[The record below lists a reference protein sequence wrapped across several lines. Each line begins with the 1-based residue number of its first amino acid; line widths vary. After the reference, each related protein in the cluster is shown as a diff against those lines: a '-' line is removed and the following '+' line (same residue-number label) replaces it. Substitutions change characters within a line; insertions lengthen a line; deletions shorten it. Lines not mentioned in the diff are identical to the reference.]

1 MMHKSLATIESP
13 EFINL
18 QPLEI
23 NPLMSSCEIKVLYLG
38 ENRNHS
44 YITKEVA
51 TDMAKTL
58 RGAPIV
64 GYFKEEVG
72 DFRDH
77 GDRVIMDEEGIKFEC
92 MTKPYGF
99 VAPDAKVWFQKF
111 EDTDEFG
118 NVETRE
124 YLMTT
129 GYLWTGQYEEAKL
142 AVEEGRPQS
151 MELDV
156 ETLDGH
162 WSTNH
167 KTGMD
172 FFIINDAIFSKL
184 CILGDD
190 VEPCFEGASV
200 TAPEVSTTFSKMDDN
215 FKNTLYTMMQDLK
228 FALEGGKNM
237 DMEQNVVTE
246 EVVEETAVE
255 SNEEVVESVE
265 TEETPATEFDS
276 LARDVTPVVEEIP
289 VVEETTVVE
298 ETEEVIEETVE
309 EEITEEETE
318 VEAEEITEE
327 VVEEEIVEEVS
338 EEIIEE
344 PVIEEEIL
352 ENNDNSEQ
360 SISVENEEYVEATQ
374 SSQENFA
381 KSNDEEKEN
390 DEDKD
395 EESNEDESDTDA
407 DDNKDDEE
415 DKEDYKKDEEEK
427 SKCSLEDKYSALQAE
442 YEELSSKYEA
452 LVEFKNQVE
461 NEKKDA
467 LINSF
472 YMLSDEDKAEVIE
485 NKANYSLDDIEAK
498 LSVICVRKKVN
509 FDLDDTSKN
518 DNTVEEENVMTYS
531 LSNNDMSSTP
541 AWITALKNTR
551 DNRK

>member
-44 YITKEVA
+44 FITKEVA

-64 GYFKEEVG
+64 GYFKEENN

-77 GDRVIMDEEGIKFEC
+77 GDRVIMDDEGIKFEC

-142 AVEEGRPQS
+142 AIEEGRPQS

-162 WSTNH
+162 WATNN

-184 CILGDD
+184 CILGED
-190 VEPCFEGASV
+190 VEPCFEGARV
-200 TAPEVSTTFSKMDDN
+200 TAPEVSTSFTKIDDD
-215 FKNTLYTMMQDLK
+215 FKKTLYTMMQDLK

-237 DMEQNVVTE
+237 DMEQNL
-246 EVVEETAVE
+246 VVEETIEEVVAE
-255 SNEEVVESVE
+255 NNEEVVETVE
-265 TEETPATEFDS
+265 TEEAPATEFDS
-276 LARDVTPVVEEIP
+276 LAREEKPVVETPVEEPVVEE
-289 VVEETTVVE
+289 VVETEEITEEPAVEE
-298 ETEEVIEETVE
+298 ETEEVE
-309 EEITEEETE
+309 TEEDSETE
-318 VEAEEITEE
+318 VEE
-327 VVEEEIVEEVS
+327 VVEEN
-338 EEIIEE
+338 
-344 PVIEEEIL
+344 L
-352 ENNDNSEQ
+352 ENDDNSEQ
-360 SISVENEEYVEATQ
+360 SITTENEECIEATL

-381 KSNDEEKEN
+381 KSDDEEK

-395 EESNEDESDTDA
+395 TDEEESNDEDNNDTEEDK
-407 DDNKDDEE
+407 KDDEE
-415 DKEDYKKDEEEK
+415 DEKK
-427 SKCSLEDKYSALQAE
+427 KYSLLEENYNNLQAE
-442 YEELSSKYEA
+442 YAELNSKYEA
-452 LVEFKNQVE
+452 LVEFKNQIE

-472 YMLSDEDKAEVIE
+472 YMLSDEDKQDVIE

-518 DNTVEEENVMTYS
+518 DNIVEEEKDVMTYN
-531 LSNNDMSSTP
+531 LSGNDTASTP
-541 AWITALKNTR
+541 AWIAALKNTR
-551 DNRK
+551 DSKK